1 MSLQNVEGLIS
12 VIIPVYNGAAYLEE
26 TIASV
31 LAQTYSNFELIMI
44 DDGSVDQSPE
54 IMRAWAARDQR
65 IKSIFQPHGG
75 IARARNEGIKAA
87 QGEYIAYLDQDDF
100 AVPERLTVQL
110 AYIRQNE
117 LDICGGWAQQF
128 GDQHEVM
135 TFPESPAA
143 LQIEL
148 LFYCAILQ
156 PTIMLRATV
165 AKKHLNDETANF
177 LDYELWSRL
186 APEYRMGNMPYILI
200 KYRRH
205 AGQTSTRQATAFR
218 ADRIKYRKRYFNALF
233 PQADPVELQHLE
245 RIAEKEK
252 STNIVQL
259 SQTGAWLAALA
270 QSGEQAIRDSL
281 GRKWW
286 GACRRSS
293 NLGYGVFQVYRQYA
307 HVFPTV
313 EREQRFVLWITCL
326 LRLDREA
333 VLYRN
338 LAEFKHNMT
347 SLMRRRCS

>member
-1 MSLQNVEGLIS
+1 LQNVEGLIS

-44 DDGSVDQSPE
+44 DDGSVDQSPA
-54 IMRAWAARDQR
+54 IMRAWAARDRR
-65 IKSIFQPHGG
+65 IKLIFQPHGG

-87 QGEYIAYLDQDDF
+87 RGEYIAYLDQDDF

-128 GDQHEVM
+128 GARHGVM
-135 TFPESPAA
+135 IFPESPAA

-165 AKKHLNDETANF
+165 AKRHLNDETANF

-186 APEYRMGNMPYILI
+186 APEYRMGNMPSILI

-205 AGQTSTRQATAFR
+205 PGQTSTRQAAAFR
-218 ADRIKYRKRYFNALF
+218 SDQIQYRKRYFNALF
-233 PQADPVELQHLE
+233 PQAAPAELQHLE
-245 RIAEKEK
+245 RIAQKEK
-252 STNIVQL
+252 ITDVAQL
-259 SQTGAWLAALA
+259 QQTGVWLTRLA
-270 QSGEQAIRDSL
+270 QSREAAVQTSL

-307 HVFPTV
+307 RVFPPV
-313 EREQRFVLWITCL
+313 GRGQLFILWLTCW
-326 LRLDREA
+326 LRLDRESG
-333 VLYRN
+333 LYRC
-338 LAEFKHNMT
+338 LATIKHNG
-347 SLMRRRCS
+347 SFLMRRIFVRE